1 MQRSQCEV
9 ALVRD
14 KVPSKSDATTWG
26 LRAKRQLPSFQALDN
41 ALAKLRRALECA
53 PRELRQK
60 SLQGLKPKVQ
70 AALLA
75 FMDSGDCLVGRG
87 AKAQKWPSTPVH
99 CRASTGALICSGRLY
114 RAQGFILNLRIL
126 TVQVQDRLQAKDF
139 QQVLRL
145 AREVALARASSGTL
159 IDAELFKEAFRSAC
173 LKHNMD
179 LEAMGLAFRAEVS
192 GGPYVKRDI
201 WGRYSLDVAQALQD
215 RGKLLEAKAH
225 GWLALRNAWIEVL
238 QAPVL
243 VRNSAPRGWA
253 RHRHHSAIEAETI
266 VDMAAKASS
275 THRPLRK
282 RQVTPVEEGC
292 HEQRISR
299 AARVLER
306 KLIKQ
311 EVFVQKAVDAARRA
325 RHAKPARKRT
335 CKVNSPTA
343 SGHSVRRGLP
353 SGYCDPQRPLQ
364 RSCLRKSSSQSH

>member
-75 FMDSGDCLVGRG
+75 FMDSGDCLVGRGRSAERDDKSLFWFVGFLVDVLSQVLDCEHFQRYLDLSEG

-238 QAPVL
+238 QEGPEKLVL
-243 VRNSAPRGWA
+243 
-253 RHRHHSAIEAETI
+253 
-266 VDMAAKASS
+266 DAS
-275 THRPLRK
+275 
-282 RQVTPVEEGC
+282 
-292 HEQRISR
+292 
-299 AARVLER
+299 
-306 KLIKQ
+306 
-311 EVFVQKAVDAARRA
+311 D
-325 RHAKPARKRT
+325 
-335 CKVNSPTA
+335 
-343 SGHSVRRGLP
+343 
-353 SGYCDPQRPLQ
+353 
-364 RSCLRKSSSQSH
+364 